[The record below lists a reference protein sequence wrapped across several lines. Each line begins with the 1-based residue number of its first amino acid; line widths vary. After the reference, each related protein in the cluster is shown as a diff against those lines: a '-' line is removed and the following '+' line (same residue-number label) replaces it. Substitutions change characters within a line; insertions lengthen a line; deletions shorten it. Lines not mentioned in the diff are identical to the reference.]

1 MIEDKGSET
10 TDAGS
15 PPVTCTHTDA
25 KLKIYQF
32 LPHASEGGGRSRI
45 ERADRTDWEGEVY
58 IHTGQYTCMCQ
69 AKGHEERTGVSG
81 TAVLQ
86 SGCLCQNHCLQ
97 GLRML
102 RNLHLE
108 WDAHPSS
115 PSSVKATWRTASE
128 YQKYDVNV
136 GESWLYWSRVRFD
149 QGSMWH
155 LFSVVPVSQL
165 GLHEPFSAS
174 FFTVVELNLEG
185 CAFLLQNPISSISYC
200 EEKISPVIFLS
211 HILFW
216 VSFWE
221 TSITNKASCHF

>member
-1 MIEDKGSET
+1 M
-10 TDAGS
+10 
-15 PPVTCTHTDA
+15 
-25 KLKIYQF
+25 
-32 LPHASEGGGRSRI
+32 

-69 AKGHEERTGVSG
+69 AKGHEERIGVSG
-81 TAVLQ
+81 TAALRR
-86 SGCLCQNHCLQ
+86 GHLYQNHCLQ
-97 GLRML
+97 DYVCLELCTWGGML
-102 RNLHLE
+102 TPLPLPLLKPHDILPVNTRNTMWME
-108 WDAHPSS
+108 
-115 PSSVKATWRTASE
+115 
-128 YQKYDVNV
+128 VNP
-136 GESWLYWSRVRFD
+136 GFSWSRVRFD

-200 EEKISPVIFLS
+200 EEKITPVIFLS

-221 TSITNKASCHF
+221 TFITKEAAIFNSLKSFNVKVLNHSKSST